1 MEPMI
6 IWECKHCSKKNITK
20 IEDITFN
27 IGMDIHGIINCI
39 WPLLIC
45 DECKKETILGVN

>member
-1 MEPMI
+1 MESMI

-20 IEDITFN
+20 IENITWN
-27 IGMDIHGIINCI
+27 IRMNTHGIVDYI